1 MAKRLSAEQ
10 IVTKLRQ
17 IEVLQAQGKTEAAVA
32 RLENEIERGSPLFL
46 SSIVF
51 YELAY
56 GIAKST
62 PTKKN
67 FERLSEFLLPITDII
82 PFERD
87 DTVEAGDIR
96 VALERQGTPIGPND
110 VLIAAQVRRR
120 RGVMDTHNIKEFSR
134 IPTLIVAD

>member
-1 MAKRLSAEQ
+1 MYFLDTN
-10 IVTKLRQ
+10 IVIKIMLRRS
-17 IEVLQAQGKTEAAVA
+17 EAAVT
-32 RLENEIERGSPLFL
+32 RLEDEIERGSPLFL

-62 PTKKN
+62 HTKKN
-67 FERLSEFLLPITDII
+67 SERLSEFLLPITDII

-87 DTVEAGDIR
+87 DAVEAGDIR
-96 VALERQGTPIGPND
+96 ATLERQGTPIGPND

-120 RGVMDTHNIKEFSR
+120 RGVMVTNNLKEFSR
-134 IPTLIVAD
+134 IPGLIVADWTE